1 MSAGPG
7 ELPSQAA
14 GLSALFSDKI
24 LSAAAE
30 EFITAGI
37 KQTSIAD
44 IARLA
49 GLPEEVVNQRWS
61 AVEEL
66 VTAIV
71 VRDFDSRRGEFTR
84 AVQSWDTLDDKII
97 EGFTS
102 VVWFL
107 DSHPLV
113 GGAVRSDAEM
123 ILPMA
128 EVSISPV
135 VVLGVDIISDCIST
149 VVFEGSGMS
158 VDSDALTEVL
168 TRLVQSLLLTR
179 GPSTPLTSRNNL
191 ADYARQCVVPFIR
204 AFTR

>member
-14 GLSALFSDKI
+14 ELSAQFSDKI

-37 KQTSIAD
+37 KQTTIAD
-44 IARLA
+44 VARLA
-49 GLPEEVVNQRWS
+49 GLPEEVVTQRWG

-84 AVQSWDTLDDKII
+84 AVQSWDALDDKII

-107 DSHPLV
+107 D
-113 GGAVRSDAEM
+113 
-123 ILPMA
+123 
-128 EVSISPV
+128 
-135 VVLGVDIISDCIST
+135 
-149 VVFEGSGMS
+149 
-158 VDSDALTEVL
+158 
-168 TRLVQSLLLTR
+168 
-179 GPSTPLTSRNNL
+179 
-191 ADYARQCVVPFIR
+191 
-204 AFTR
+204 

>member
-37 KQTSIAD
+37 KQTTIAD
-44 IARLA
+44 VARLA
-49 GLPEEVVNQRWS
+49 GLPEEVVQQRWS

-71 VRDFDSRRGEFTR
+71 VRDLDSRRRQFTT
-84 AVQSWDTLDDKII
+84 AVQSRPTLDDKIV

-123 ILPMA
+123 ILPLA

-135 VVLGVDIISDCIST
+135 VGLGVAIISECIGT
-149 VVFEGSGMS
+149 AVFEGSGMS

-179 GPSTPLTSRNNL
+179 GPSSPLTSRKHL
-191 ADYARQCVVPFIR
+191 HDYARQCVVPFVR